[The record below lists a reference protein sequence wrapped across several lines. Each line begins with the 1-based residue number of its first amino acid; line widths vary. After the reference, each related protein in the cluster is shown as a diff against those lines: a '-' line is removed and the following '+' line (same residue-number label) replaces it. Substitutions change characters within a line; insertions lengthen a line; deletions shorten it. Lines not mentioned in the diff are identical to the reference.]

1 MMRGT
6 HATPQATIM
15 RLDFDKIRADN
26 PLPEVII
33 RSGVDL
39 KKNGNE
45 YIACCPFHADKTP
58 SFTVFH
64 GKTGWNYMCFGCG
77 ANGDVIDF
85 AREHYGF
92 ANAAEAARYLTG
104 DDKREAKP
112 AQRYSAPEDPYAG
125 YSIVKPPANAP
136 ALVVGHRT
144 PEILNPKRGKSVT
157 YTPSMVFPYTNRHGE
172 LLGYVIRVEFADKKI
187 TPGVWWT
194 RGNGFEGWA
203 HGSYPSPR
211 PLYGLQELYARP
223 DAQVLLVEG
232 EKCADAANK
241 VMREAGRNVVAVS
254 WMGGGKST
262 GRTYWKSLAGRS
274 IVIWPDADESQ
285 EGVNTVNGW
294 TDPRGKHHHGILK
307 YLKDANAGQV
317 KVINLDGINVENGYK
332 DGWDIADAAEEW
344 TPAQICEFI
353 KERVRDGQK
362 QRGEAENPTGGGQG
376 NVSNFSGETGP
387 ERPIERRDSH
397 GDTGG
402 ASGLPAR
409 HSDSTSI
416 TEVNW
421 RNHLIMNEKGEGLK
435 STSGQNA
442 ALILQYDS
450 NFSGLFAWD
459 DFAHN
464 VLLMR
469 RPMWDVAPESIFPR
483 HLKDS
488 DTTACC
494 GWLEYAG
501 LSVKFNDVGRIIVR
515 VAEHNKFNPVKDAL
529 EHLEWDGVSRIN
541 GYLTDDGDTVLPFF
555 AEYFGAE
562 DTEINK
568 LFGEKWLI
576 GAIARAMQP
585 GCKMDTMIVLEGPQG
600 LQKSTSLQVLS
611 DGLVKGVFTDEMSDP
626 NSKDAALQMQGR
638 WIIEIAE
645 LDSFSKATVTG
656 IKSWLARSVDR
667 FRRPYGKVVEEFP
680 RSCVMAGTVNPMGN
694 AGYLKDPT
702 GGRRFW
708 PVETTYI
715 DIDRLKIDAKQI
727 WAEALHLY
735 KQGVKWWLTR
745 EQDALA
751 TQAQKRRYEDDPWSE
766 KIDTWCTG
774 HQQVSLQS
782 IMANCLEIPAER
794 QSILVTRRISSHMV
808 RRGWERVEDNG
819 KILYQ
824 RKGK

>member
-1 MMRGT
+1 MRGT
-6 HATPQATIM
+6 HATPQAIIM
-15 RLDFDKIRADN
+15 RLDFDKIRDDN
-26 PLPEVII
+26 PLPEVIA

-39 KKNGNE
+39 RKNGNE
-45 YIACCPFHADKTP
+45 YIACCMFHADKTP

-64 GKTGWNYMCFGCG
+64 GKAGWNYMCFGCG

-92 ANAAEAARYLTG
+92 KDAGEAGRWLIG
-104 DDKREAKP
+104 DSA
-112 AQRYSAPEDPYAG
+112 APESRPIQRVSVPADPYVG
-125 YSIVKPPANAP
+125 YSIIKPPADAP
-136 ALVVGHRT
+136 ALLAGHKT
-144 PEILNPKRGKSVT
+144 PLILNPKRGKSVT
-157 YTPSMVFPYTNRHGE
+157 YTPSMVFPYTNKRGE
-172 LLGYVIRVEFADKKI
+172 LLGYVIRVEFNDKKI

-211 PLYGLQELYARP
+211 PMYGLEGLYANP
-223 DAQVLLVEG
+223 GWQVLLVEG
-232 EKCADAANK
+232 EKCADAANR
-241 VMREAGRNVVAVS
+241 VMRAAGRRVVAVS
-254 WMGGGKST
+254 WMGGGKAT
-262 GRTYWKSLAGRS
+262 ARTYWKSLEGRDV
-274 IVIWPDADESQ
+274 IIWPDADD
-285 EGVNTVNGW
+285 EGEATAKELVKNC
-294 TDPRGKHHHGILK
+294 R
-307 YLKDANAGQV
+307 AAGVRQV
-317 KVINLDGINVENGYK
+317 RVLDVSGHDG
-332 DGWDIADAAEEW
+332 GWDIADAEDQW

-353 KERVRDGQK
+353 KERVGSGSRLVESKDVI
-362 QRGEAENPTGGGQG
+362 RGEGG
-376 NVSNFSGETGP
+376 VIAKESGE
-387 ERPIERRDSH
+387 SH
-397 GDTGG
+397 SAGSAQQLSDHRASSESIATDQQPSGSG
-402 ASGLPAR
+402 AIT
-409 HSDSTSI
+409 HS
-416 TEVNW
+416 NW

-442 ALILQYDS
+442 ALILQYAQ
-450 NFSGLFAWD
+450 NFEGIFAWD

-469 RPMWDVAPESIFPR
+469 RPEWDVNPESRFPR

-501 LSVKFNDVGRIIVR
+501 LTVKFNDVGRIIVR

-529 EHLEWDGVSRIN
+529 NKLVWDGKSRIN
-541 GYLTDDGDTVLPFF
+541 GHEDGLPFF

-562 DTEINK
+562 DTEINR

-576 GAIARAMQP
+576 GAVARAMKP

-656 IKSWLARSVDR
+656 IKSWLARSTDR

-680 RSCVMAGTVNPMGN
+680 RSCVMAGTVNPLGN

-715 DIDRLKIDAKQI
+715 DIERLKIDAQQI

-824 RKGK
+824 RKGE

>member
-1 MMRGT
+1 
-6 HATPQATIM
+6 M

-26 PLPEVII
+26 PLPEVIA

-39 KKNGNE
+39 RKNGNE
-45 YIACCPFHADKTP
+45 YIACCMFHADKTP

-64 GKTGWNYMCFGCG
+64 GKTGWHYMCFGCG
-77 ANGDVIDF
+77 AKGDVIDF
-85 AREHYGF
+85 VQEYYGF
-92 ANAAEAARYLTG
+92 KDAGEAGRWLIG
-104 DDKREAKP
+104 DEPNRDAQP
-112 AQRYSAPEDPYAG
+112 AQRYSGPADPYAG
-125 YSIVKPPANAP
+125 YSITKPPADAP
-136 ALVVGHRT
+136 VLFAGKRT
-144 PEILNPKRGKSVT
+144 PQILNPKRGKEVT
-157 YTPSMVFPYTNRHGE
+157 YTPSMVFPYTNKRGN
-172 LLGYVIRVEFADKKI
+172 LLGYVIRVEFNDKKI

-194 RGNGFEGWA
+194 KGNGFEGWA

-211 PLYGLQELYARP
+211 PMYGLAGLYANP
-223 DAQVLLVEG
+223 DWQVLLVEG
-232 EKCADAANK
+232 EKCADAANR
-241 VMREAGRNVVAVS
+241 VMRAAGRRVVAVS
-254 WMGGGKST
+254 WMGGGKAT
-262 GRTYWKSLAGRS
+262 ARTYWKSLEGRDV
-274 IVIWPDADESQ
+274 IIWPDADD
-285 EGVNTVNGW
+285 EGEATAKELV
-294 TDPRGKHHHGILK
+294 KHC
-307 YLKDANAGQV
+307 KDAGARQV
-317 KVINLDGINVENGYK
+317 RVIDVSGHDG
-332 DGWDIADAAEEW
+332 GWDIADAESQW

-353 KERVRDGQK
+353 KERVRDGRE
-362 QRGEAENPTGGGQG
+362 QRSEAENPTGSSQG
-376 NVSNFSGETGP
+376 NVSNFSDETGP
-387 ERPIERRDSH
+387 QRPIERRDSI

-402 ASGLPAR
+402 SSGLPAGR
-409 HSDSTSI
+409 TGSTSI
-416 TEVNW
+416 TTANW

-442 ALILQYDS
+442 ALILQYAQ
-450 NFSGLFAWD
+450 NFEGIFAWD

-469 RPMWDVAPESIFPR
+469 RPEWDVNPESRFPR

-501 LSVKFNDVGRIIVR
+501 LTVKFNDVGRIIVR

-529 EHLEWDGVSRIN
+529 NKLVWDGKSRIN
-541 GYLTDDGDTVLPFF
+541 GNEDGLPFF

-562 DTEINK
+562 DTEINR

-576 GAIARAMQP
+576 GAVARAMKP

-656 IKSWLARSVDR
+656 IKSWLARSTDR

-680 RSCVMAGTVNPMGN
+680 RSCVMAGTVNPLGN

-715 DIDRLKIDAKQI
+715 DIERLKIDAQQI

-735 KQGVKWWLTR
+735 KQGIKWWLTKD
-745 EQDALA
+745 QDALA

-766 KIDTWCTG
+766 KIDG
-774 HQQVSLQS
+774 HCAGLGTVSLQS
-782 IMANCLEIPAER
+782 IMSNCLEIPAER
-794 QSILVTRRISSHMV
+794 QNILVTRRISSHMV

-824 RKGK
+824 RKGE